1 MSPVHELPLVHAF
14 LQLIDIALRNRLV
27 ATLGLHSEFRL
38 FMALGETDSGSLKD

>member
-27 ATLGLHSEFRL
+27 ATLGSFRIQALHDI
-38 FMALGETDSGSLKD
+38 GEDRQW